1 MPITLETI
9 TLEDI
14 PLYESSYCDPRMME
28 HLGGAWPKERIPQK
42 LRQDI
47 ELIESGKSWTFKI
60 IPDEN
65 DNTVAGSV
73 CLWDHSR
80 NGETITEVGW
90 MVLSPFQRRGLASEA
105 VRAILDKARAEAR
118 CKIVHAFPGT
128 LNVPSNAICK
138 KMGFT
143 LIGECD
149 LEYAGTLLRCNH
161 WRLGL
166 GVDGAR

>member
-1 MPITLETI
+1 
-9 TLEDI
+9 
-14 PLYESSYCDPRMME
+14 MME
-28 HLGGAWPKERIPQK
+28 HLGGPWPKARIPEK

-60 IPDEN
+60 IPDAN
-65 DNTVAGSV
+65 SNAVAGSV

-90 MVLSPFQRRGLASEA
+90 MVLSAFQGRGLASEA

-128 LNVPSNAICK
+128 SNVPSNAICK

-143 LIGECD
+143 LIEECD

-161 WRLGL
+161 WRLAL
-166 GVDGAR
+166 GVDGAS